1 MGSSRRSAARA
12 AWGDARPATSRAS
25 AKGPQTGV
33 IRGDL
38 RSLTGPQPRMLP
50 AGGLPLM
57 VTGGEPCARAR
68 LHVLFVPPSF
78 LKPAQGAAGW
88 QRTCFARKAGCLP
101 FLREGQPARPGLTA
115 ASDEI
120 HASRSGKV
128 GYCFVQQSGRL
139 LTQVAALG
147 RCPILASTGS
157 DGSWHRPWQRHGNEM
172 ATPLTFAD
180 AD

>member
-1 MGSSRRSAARA
+1 MGSFATFDRTCRR
-12 AWGDARPATSRAS
+12 GPDAKPATSRAS

-88 QRTCFARKAGCLP
+88 QRTCFARKAGVSRP
-101 FLREGQPARPGLTA
+101 QAETRAMSREQKQDRRRTGDVA
-115 ASDEI
+115 AGGSEP
-120 HASRSGKV
+120 
-128 GYCFVQQSGRL
+128 GRL
-139 LTQVAALG
+139 ASPGIWLAGSTVVGGRVSCHLRRIRPRSLNLG
-147 RCPILASTGS
+147 AS
-157 DGSWHRPWQRHGNEM
+157 
-172 ATPLTFAD
+172 
-180 AD
+180 